1 MKIGVLTSGGD
12 SPGMNACVRAVVR
25 TALEKGHQIYG
36 IYYGYEG
43 LIDGEIHPFDKKTV
57 ANIIHRGGTILKTA
71 RSKRFF
77 EKNYRNIAAKEL
89 SKHGIE
95 TLIVIG
101 GDGTVAGADIF
112 SREHNIKI
120 VGCPGTIDNDLFG
133 SDYTIGFDT
142 AVNTVIECVDRLRDT
157 AESHDRVFVVEVM
170 GRDSGQIALHSAIA
184 VGAEAVLIPETK
196 YDTANLIE
204 TLKNSRAGKSSKIVL
219 VAEGDESG
227 GAFKVAEKIKNFFP
241 EFDVRVTVL
250 GHTQRGGSPSFLD
263 RKNASIL
270 GYEAVNALING
281 KTGIMLGFLK
291 GEISYTPFEKVK
303 KHNNLGIEY
312 LLEIVQTLAK

>member
-12 SPGMNACVRAVVR
+12 SPGMNACTRAVVR
-25 TALEKGHQIYG
+25 TALDSGHEVFG

-43 LIDGEIHPFDKKTV
+43 LIDGNIEPFDKKAV
-57 ANIIHRGGTILKTA
+57 ANIIHRGGTVLKTA

-77 EKNYRNIAAKEL
+77 ESNFRTKAAKQL
-89 SKHGIE
+89 KDHGIE
-95 TLIVIG
+95 GLIVIG
-101 GDGTVAGADIF
+101 GDGTVAGAHIF
-112 SREHNIKI
+112 TKEHGFKI

-133 SDYTIGFDT
+133 SDYSIGFDT
-142 AVNTVIECVDRLRDT
+142 AVNTVIDSIDRLRDT
-157 AESHDRVFVVEVM
+157 ADSHDRVFVVEVM

-196 YDTANLIE
+196 YDTENLIE
-204 TLKNSRAGKSSKIVL
+204 SLSKGRAGKSSKIVI

-227 GAFKVAEKIKNFFP
+227 GAYKVAESIKGYFP
-241 EFDVRVTVL
+241 ELDVRVTVL
-250 GHTQRGGSPSFLD
+250 GHTQRGGSPSYLD

-270 GYEAVNALING
+270 GYESVKALESGNIG
-281 KTGIMLGFLK
+281 VMLGFMK
-291 GEISYTPFEKVK
+291 GEISFTPFEKVV

-312 LLEIVQTLAK
+312 MLKIVQTLAK